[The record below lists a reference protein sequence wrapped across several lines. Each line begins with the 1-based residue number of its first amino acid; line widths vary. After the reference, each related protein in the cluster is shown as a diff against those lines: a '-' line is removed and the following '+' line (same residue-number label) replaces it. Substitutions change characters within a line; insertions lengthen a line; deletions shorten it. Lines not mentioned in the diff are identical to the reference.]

1 MSKLRLKN
9 FENVPEVSSHDYGE
23 RLKAL
28 QFKLQLI
35 QAAYIS
41 QGLRGIIAVEGWD
54 ASGKGGLIKRLTAE
68 LDPRFTDVWSIGAPT
83 REELSHHFLWR
94 FWSKLPA
101 AREITVFDRT
111 WYGRVLVE
119 RVDKLTPKKVWK
131 GAYDVIDAFEAEQAA
146 SGVRLCKIFMH
157 ITQAEQ
163 DKRLRER
170 LEVPYKRW
178 KTGVEDYHNRS
189 MRDAYTEAYEDM
201 FDHCGIIPWTVVAA
215 DDKKTARLAGMEAA
229 VAALGQGVDLSYPDI
244 DPELRRVA
252 EAALGP
258 INPASISAGTT
269 TGD

>member
-1 MSKLRLKN
+1 MTKLRLKN
-9 FENVPEVSSHDYGE
+9 FENVAEVSSHDYDD

-28 QFKLQLI
+28 QFKLELI
-35 QAAYIS
+35 QSAYIT
-41 QGLRGIIAVEGWD
+41 QGLRGIVAVEGWD

-83 REELSHHFLWR
+83 KEELAHHFLWR

-131 GAYDVIDAFEAEQAA
+131 GAYDVINAFEAEQAA

-157 ITQAEQ
+157 ITQPEQ

-170 LEVPYKRW
+170 LETPWKRW
-178 KTGVEDYHNRS
+178 KTGPEDYHNRS
-189 MRDAYTEAYEDM
+189 MRDDYTAAYEDM
-201 FDHCGIIPWTVVAA
+201 FDETSTDIAAWNVIAA

-229 VAALGQGVDLSYPDI
+229 VAALGEDLDLSYPPVD
-244 DPELRRVA
+244 DVLRTTA
-252 EAALGP
+252 EAALGV
-258 INPASISAGTT
+258 TLKL
-269 TGD
+269 

>member
-1 MSKLRLKN
+1 MPKLRLKN
-9 FENVPEVSSHDYGE
+9 FETAPETGADYDD

-35 QAAYIS
+35 QAAYIT
-41 QGLRGIIAVEGWD
+41 QGLRGIVAIEGWD

-83 REELSHHFLWR
+83 KEELAHHFLWR

-119 RVDKLTPKKVWK
+119 RVDKLTPKKIWK
-131 GAYDVIDAFEAEQAA
+131 GAYEVINAFEAEQAA
-146 SGVRLCKIFMH
+146 SGVRLCKLFLH
-157 ITQAEQ
+157 ITQPEQ

-170 LEVPYKRW
+170 LETPWKRW
-178 KTGVEDYHNRS
+178 KTGPEDYHNRS
-189 MRDAYTEAYEDM
+189 MRDDYTEAYEDM
-201 FDHCGIIPWTVVAA
+201 FDATSTDDAPWRVIAA

-229 VAALGQGVDLSYPDI
+229 VAALGEDVDLNYPDV
-244 DPELRRVA
+244 DPELRATA
-252 EAALGP
+252 EAALGV
-258 INPASISAGTT
+258 TLKL
-269 TGD
+269 